1 MRNQVKKFIIHIS
14 VDVSYKYVLVL
25 DLGTAMN

>member
-1 MRNQVKKFIIHIS
+1 MRNLVEKLVIYIS
-14 VDVSYKYVLVL
+14 VHVSYKYVPVL